1 MAVPGMNI
9 VADPF
14 AISMQLSGRLR
25 EDNRLQQAI
34 ANQQAQSQQQAA
46 LSQQGFRQDL
56 TRDVVRNAADIAS
69 VVGGNPVEAAIAQAL
84 GMQNA
89 ASPNF
94 TRRADLSRL
103 DQAGAD
109 VANTLAQAMQRM
121 EGTGQMPQIDPN
133 VLAHAG
139 IEGLTPVTP
148 QETQRTMMREA
159 GRGGARTPSPAEV
172 TMAIPGLG
180 YDDTV
185 TGPPTNPFIQALL
198 AQAGVQVPQGNV
210 EVGAPQIVTPSN
222 PVPMPAPTQQPT
234 GNPLQRGVDEFMNRR
249 QQDGTAPDR
258 GSELRGT
265 LERNQYQPVGEP
277 VVEQDG
283 TIRQRV
289 TVNGETW
296 TAVLRPGSDDIDF
309 E

>member
-9 VADPF
+9 VGDPF
-14 AISMQLSGRLR
+14 AGASRLTDRNFRRAELMQAMAA
-25 EDNRLQQAI
+25 QQE
-34 ANQQAQSQQQAA
+34 QAQAQAA
-46 LSQQGFRQDL
+46 LSQQGFQQDL

-84 GMQNA
+84 GMGNA

-133 VLAHAG
+133 VLAYAG

-159 GRGGARTPSPAEV
+159 GRGGARTPDPAEV
-172 TMAIPGLG
+172 RMAIPGMQ
-180 YDDTV
+180 YDDIV
-185 TGPPTNPFIQALL
+185 TGPVTNPFIQSLL
-198 AQAGVQVPQGNV
+198 AQAGVPVPQ
-210 EVGAPQIVTPSN
+210 N
-222 PVPMPAPTQQPT
+222 PVPMPEPTRTDTTQQQPT
-234 GNPLQRGVDEFMNRR
+234 GNPLQRGVDEFMSRR
-249 QQDGTAPDR
+249 QQDGTGPDR
-258 GSELRGT
+258 GSELRAT

-289 TVNGETW
+289 TVNGQTW
-296 TAVLRPGSDDIDF
+296 TAVLRPGSEDISF